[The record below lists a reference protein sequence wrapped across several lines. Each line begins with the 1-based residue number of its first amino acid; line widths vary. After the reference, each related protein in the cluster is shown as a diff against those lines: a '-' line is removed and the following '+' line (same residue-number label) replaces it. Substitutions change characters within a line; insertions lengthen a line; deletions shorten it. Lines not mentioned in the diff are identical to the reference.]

1 MRFSRVTATAF
12 GPLVNQTLDL
22 EPGLNV
28 VVGANESAKSSWHAA
43 LYAAL
48 CGRKRGKGKPGARE
62 REFEDRHRPWAGDV
76 WKVSARLVLDDG
88 REVEISQDL
97 DGKVDCRAME
107 MPTGRDISN
116 ELVVDGSVDGSVL
129 VGLNRQAFLATAC
142 VTQTD
147 LLRVREDSASL
158 AELLGRVVLS
168 GGGDES
174 TAAALRRIDDF
185 RRDEVGIDKAGAVKP
200 LRSAIERTESTRM
213 AVQSARER
221 RVEFDVLAREVELLR
236 AEQREADTAVR
247 AAHAVLAG
255 READAAADRAERA
268 QMLSDALGE
277 RRPSTDPPSTSV
289 AEVSAAITAWAARP
303 SVPEAS
309 VDSEALAA
317 QLELLPD
324 PPTHDTVPHPSVVG
338 SDEQL
343 RVRLGV
349 LADHVG
355 RPEGVMPPP
364 AVGPTAQALRELA
377 KEYDELG
384 PEPPVP
390 VPPPTSARPAPP
402 RWPWGLAVLG
412 VAGAGGGLAT
422 AQPALTVVGVMLAV
436 AGVVLGVRRPPAPP
450 AAVAEPDLRP
460 AWHARREELDRRCSA
475 LGVNAAIS
483 ALLTAAELADVR
495 ELHELRHREWEVERQ
510 RLEAALAEAKHS
522 LAQALQG
529 RGHPCDSQ
537 SAPATLESYRRA
549 CEEAALQQRAADARP
564 DLLRQLHEAQGA
576 ERRRREAISAVA
588 LATERV
594 EKVAA
599 LVALPAPTDSMSP
612 DVHQLSVAL
621 ETWIQEQEQR
631 EESRSQARGQ
641 WEQFDRLVGDAGLPA
656 LLGQAESLRREA
668 DEWAAGLAPRHLASA
683 VEITTDR
690 VPELE
695 HEAAE
700 AASRADREAGRL
712 EQLAAGLPDLAA
724 AEEAF
729 DSAVDERHRV
739 EELARV
745 LDRTQEF
752 LEHARDRVHRDIA
765 PALRA
770 SLVRGLPLITGGR
783 YVDAAVD
790 PRSLEVKVCGPS
802 REWYPAARLSHGTA
816 EQVYLLLRLSLVEH
830 LTRGHDTCPLLLD
843 DVTVHADPVRTA
855 QVLSLLADV
864 ARERQVVLFSQEE
877 QVRAW
882 AEANLGGRVAAVH
895 RLDDDTAT

>member
-12 GPLVNQTLDL
+12 GPLVRQTLEF

-48 CGRKRGKGKPGARE
+48 CGRKRGKGKPGQRE
-62 REFEDRHRPWAGDV
+62 REFEARHRPWAGDV
-76 WKVSARLVLDDG
+76 WKASARLVLDDG

-185 RRDEVGIDKAGAVKP
+185 RRDEVGVDKAGAVKP
-200 LRSAIERTESTRM
+200 LRSAIERTEAARA
-213 AVQSARER
+213 AVKAARER
-221 RVEFDVLAREVELLR
+221 RGDFDVLAREVERLR
-236 AEQREADTAVR
+236 TEQREADSAVR

-255 READAAADRAERA
+255 READAAAERAERA
-268 QMLSDALGE
+268 QSLSDSLGQ
-277 RRPSTDPPSTSV
+277 RRPSLDPLSTAV
-289 AEVSAAITAWAARP
+289 AEVSAAITAWASRP
-303 SVPEAS
+303 SVPEVL

-317 QLELLPD
+317 EIELLPD
-324 PPTHDTVPHPSVVG
+324 PPAHDTVPHPSVVG
-338 SDEQL
+338 CAEDL

-364 AVGPTAQALRELA
+364 AAGPTAQVLRELA

-384 PEPPVP
+384 PEPPAP
-390 VPPPTSARPAPP
+390 VPFSTAVRSAPP
-402 RWPWGLAVLG
+402 RWPWGLVVLG
-412 VAGAGGGLAT
+412 VVGAGGGLAT
-422 AQPALTVVGVMLAV
+422 AQPALTVVGLMLAV
-436 AGVVLGVRRPPAPP
+436 AGVVLGGRRPPAPP
-450 AAVAEPDLRP
+450 AATAEPDLRP
-460 AWHARREELDRRCSA
+460 VWHARRQELDGRCSSI
-475 LGVNAAIS
+475 GVNPAIS
-483 ALLTAAELADVR
+483 ALLIAADLVDVR
-495 ELHELRHREWEVERQ
+495 DERESRHRQWEVERQ
-510 RLEAALAEAKHS
+510 RLEDALAEAKLS
-522 LAQALQG
+522 LAQALLG
-529 RGHPCDSQ
+529 RGYPCDPQ
-537 SAPATLESYRRA
+537 SAPAEHERYRRA
-549 CEEAALQQRAADARP
+549 CEEDALQQRAADSRP
-564 DLLRQLHEAQGA
+564 DLLRQLEQAQGA
-576 ERRRREAISAVA
+576 ERRRGEAISAVA
-588 LATERV
+588 LAAERV
-594 EKVAA
+594 EKAA
-599 LVALPAPTDSMSP
+599 VLVALPARVGSVPP
-612 DVHQLSVAL
+612 DAHQLSAAL
-621 ETWIQEQEQR
+621 QAWIDEQEQR
-631 EESRSQARGQ
+631 EESRSRAREQ
-641 WEQFDRLVGDAGLPA
+641 WEQFDRLVGDDGLPA
-656 LLGQAESLRREA
+656 LLGQAQRLRREA
-668 DEWAAGLAPRHLASA
+668 DEWAAGLAPSHLANA
-683 VEITTDR
+683 LEITADR
-690 VPELE
+690 LPALE
-695 HEAAE
+695 REAAD
-700 AASRADREAGRL
+700 AASRADTEAGRL
-712 EQLAAGLPDLAA
+712 EQLAAGLPDLAS
-724 AEEAF
+724 AEESL
-729 DSAVDERHRV
+729 DSAVDEHHRV

-752 LEHARDRVHRDIA
+752 LEQARDRVHRDIA

-770 SLVRGLPLITGGR
+770 SLVRGLPRLTGGR

-790 PRSLEVKVCGPS
+790 PHSLEVKVCGPS
-802 REWYPAARLSHGTA
+802 RDWHLAERLSHGTA

-830 LTRGHDTCPLLLD
+830 LTGGYDSCPLLLD
-843 DVTVHADPVRTA
+843 DVTVHADSVRTE
-855 QVLSLLADV
+855 QVLTLLADV
-864 ARERQVVLFSQEE
+864 ARERQVILFSQEE

-895 RLDDDTAT
+895 RLDDLAGT